1 MNQSH
6 SSSPSTSPLH
16 PLHQQI
22 KQQAPLTTIIAAAA
36 TTTAPPKN
44 QINQVTGK
52 KKQIRHKFTSEED
65 EKIARLVEE
74 HGRDWRLVANEIPGL
89 NSRQCRERYVFY
101 LDPNIANQEWSEDD
115 MQKLIELVQEYGKTW
130 TKITQFFPN
139 RSVINVKNQWQ
150 KMMRHKHL
158 HLNDNANSNFSNVN
172 NNRNLNMNFEN
183 IILPPHQF
191 MMAKNNF
198 TSITNI
204 PTINII
210 ENPVR
215 QSIEEEDA
223 PFFLTFDDFAADLDL
238 VISKTPDIEEWF
250 F

>member
-1 MNQSH
+1 MNQSN
-6 SSSPSTSPLH
+6 SSSPSSSPLQ

-22 KQQAPLTTIIAAAA
+22 KQQNPLTTIIAASNA
-36 TTTAPPKN
+36 TTVTPKN

-65 EKIARLVEE
+65 EKITRLVEE

-158 HLNDNANSNFSNVN
+158 HMNENSNFKNTNIN
-172 NNRNLNMNFEN
+172 NKPNFGIISATPSINITEN
-183 IILPPHQF
+183 IINQ
-191 MMAKNNF
+191 
-198 TSITNI
+198 T
-204 PTINII
+204 
-210 ENPVR
+210 
-215 QSIEEEDA
+215 IEEEDA
-223 PFFLTFDDFAADLDL
+223 PFFLTFDDFTADLDL
-238 VISKTPDIEEWF
+238 VLSKTPGIEEWF

>member
-1 MNQSH
+1 MNQSN
-6 SSSPSTSPLH
+6 SSSPSSSPLQ

-22 KQQAPLTTIIAAAA
+22 KQQNPLTTIIAASNA
-36 TTTAPPKN
+36 TTVTPKN

-65 EKIARLVEE
+65 EKITRLVEE

-158 HLNDNANSNFSNVN
+158 HMNENSNFNN
-172 NNRNLNMNFEN
+172 TNINNRNINTNFDGTSCTNQFMMNNKPNFGTISATPSINITEN
-183 IILPPHQF
+183 IINQ
-191 MMAKNNF
+191 
-198 TSITNI
+198 T
-204 PTINII
+204 
-210 ENPVR
+210 
-215 QSIEEEDA
+215 IEEEDA
-223 PFFLTFDDFAADLDL
+223 PFFLTFDDFTADLDL
-238 VISKTPDIEEWF
+238 VLSKTPGIEEWF